1 MMFSFGVYSLYYSM
15 QIMFHESDLAT
26 MDFNEHFIE
35 QGKYILFAR
44 SENRFFVC
52 FLCVC
57 VLKGKTVVIQHDL
70 ASLSVHVQ
78 EQRCDESVSFGCFP
92 PQVTVVYSCD
102 NY

>member
-1 MMFSFGVYSLYYSM
+1 
-15 QIMFHESDLAT
+15 
-26 MDFNEHFIE
+26 MDFNEHFTE

-44 SENRFFVC
+44 SENRFLSAF
-52 FLCVC
+52 FFCVC

-78 EQRCDESVSFGCFP
+78 EQRCDESVSFGCFS
-92 PQVTVVYSCD
+92 PQVTVAFSCD

>member
-1 MMFSFGVYSLYYSM
+1 MNLIWQQWTSTNTLLNKVNTFYL
-15 QIMFHESDLAT
+15 LALRI
-26 MDFNEHFIE
+26 DFLSAF
-35 QGKYILFAR
+35 
-44 SENRFFVC
+44 
-52 FLCVC
+52 CVC